1 MISNITANSHQ
12 APSGHQT
19 LKNRQAVTESSS
31 VNSAQTDTHSN
42 IRSRQ
47 FDFSNMTLEEQSNAA
62 ETLYQQGV
70 LSLGEV
76 AFLTGRYNLIKHD
89 GELGGTTLAQAKTE
103 KFDVIGQLKEN
114 LSAVK
119 SQSAATQD
127 VVRNYETM
135 INKLEVYQ
143 FGFHTSA

>member
-1 MISNITANSHQ
+1 MNSNITASSPQ
-12 APSGHQT
+12 VLSGHQA
-19 LKNRQAVTESSS
+19 LKNRQAMTETSSAH
-31 VNSAQTDTHSN
+31 SAHTDTHNS

-62 ETLYQQGV
+62 EALYQQGV
-70 LSLGEV
+70 LSIGEV
-76 AFLTGRYNLIKHD
+76 AFLTGRYNLIEHD
-89 GELGGTTLAQAKTE
+89 GELGGTTLAQAKAE

-114 LSAVK
+114 LSTVK
-119 SQSAATQD
+119 SQGAATQD

-143 FGFHTSA
+143 FGFHASA

>member
-1 MISNITANSHQ
+1 MISNITVNSPQ
-12 APSGHQT
+12 ATSGHQT
-19 LKNRQAVTESSS
+19 LKNRQAVAESNS
-31 VNSAQTDTHSN
+31 VHSAHTDTHNN

-62 ETLYQQGV
+62 EALYQQGV

-103 KFDVIGQLKEN
+103 KFDVIGQLKEK
-114 LSAVK
+114 LSTVK
-119 SQSAATQD
+119 SQGTATQD
-127 VVRNYETM
+127 VVRNYEAL

-143 FGFHTSA
+143 FGFHASA

>member
-1 MISNITANSHQ
+1 MISNITASSPQ
-12 APSGHQT
+12 TPSGHQT
-19 LKNRQAVTESSS
+19 LKNCQAVTESNS
-31 VNSAQTDTHSN
+31 VHSAKTDTHSN
-42 IRSRQ
+42 IHGRQ

-62 ETLYQQGV
+62 EALYQQGV

-89 GELGGTTLAQAKTE
+89 GELGRTTLAQAKAE

-119 SQSAATQD
+119 NQGAATQD

-143 FGFHTSA
+143 FGFHASA